1 MEVHDEWTDVP
12 RVSAFYGIVISMYF
26 REDIHPGRPH
36 FHAAHAER
44 EATFDIES
52 LEVIV
57 GRLPR
62 REKKL
67 VRKWALLHQDELR
80 RNWARLR
87 SHGSL
92 IPIEPLR

>member
-26 REDIHPGRPH
+26 REDLHPGRPH
-36 FHAAHAER
+36 FHAAHAES

-67 VRKWALLHQDELR
+67 VRKWRYCTRTNCGATGAVFALTG
-80 RNWARLR
+80 A
-87 SHGSL
+87 
-92 IPIEPLR
+92 